1 VGDLT
6 MRRARLVVV
15 ACVLAPAPALAHVVV
30 DGVGGFTGGL
40 LHPMLVPTH
49 VLALLAFG
57 LFVGQQRRR
66 LVPLVVFAVSLVT
79 GLVAIALAT
88 GETAAS
94 TVLLAA
100 TVLAGLSVA
109 LAWSPPVVV
118 GSLLAAVIGAALAL
132 DSPPQAVTLQE
143 GNLMLA
149 GTASG
154 ALLLVLMAAAA
165 SSVATHHVAKIAV
178 RVVGSWITAS
188 ALLVLAV
195 MLVR

>member
-1 VGDLT
+1 
-6 MRRARLVVV
+6 MRRARLLVVV
-15 ACVLAPAPALAHVVV
+15 ACVLAPTPALAHVVV
-30 DGVGGFTGGL
+30 DGVGGFAGGL
-40 LHPMLVPTH
+40 LHPLLVPTH

-66 LVPLVVFAVSLVT
+66 LVPLVVFAVSLAA
-79 GLVAIALAT
+79 GLVAIALAV
-88 GETAAS
+88 GETAAA

-118 GSLLAAVIGAALAL
+118 GSLLAAVFGGALAL
-132 DSPPQAVTLQE
+132 DSPPQAVTIQE
-143 GNLMLA
+143 GNLILA

-154 ALLLVLMAAAA
+154 ALLLVLIAAAA
-165 SSVATHHVAKIAV
+165 SSAAMHHVARIAV

-188 ALLVLAV
+188 AIMVLAV